1 MTKLNFVDYFLIIQ
15 DVINFAHK
23 KGILIGPGRGSAAG
37 SLISYLLNITSI
49 NPLEFDLLFE
59 RFLNED
65 RNGLLLDIDIDIQ
78 DNRRDEIF
86 EYLVEKYGYEN
97 VGLISTFQTL
107 GAKNSIRDVGRYLN
121 IPKTE
126 IDNISSSISLKDAN
140 LISTL

>member
-65 RNGLLLDIDIDIQ
+65 RNGSLDIDIDIQ

>member
-23 KGILIGPGRGSAAG
+23 KGILIRPGRGSAAG

-65 RNGLLLDIDIDIQ
+65 RNGSLI
-78 DNRRDEIF
+78 
-86 EYLVEKYGYEN
+86 
-97 VGLISTFQTL
+97 LISIFRITVVM
-107 GAKNSIRDVGRYLN
+107 KYLN
-121 IPKTE
+121 I
-126 IDNISSSISLKDAN
+126 
-140 LISTL
+140 